1 MRSPTSPPPDGARLR
16 VRVQPRSR
24 QDEVLGWRDGVLR
37 VRVSAPPTE
46 GRANEAVADL
56 LARAFGV
63 PRSAVSLVGGASSRD
78 KVFRVARRSLDEL
91 LAMVAVSP

>member
-1 MRSPTSPPPDGARLR
+1 MRSPTSPSPDGARLR

-24 QDEVLGWRDGVLR
+24 QDDVLGWRDGVLR
-37 VRVSAPPTE
+37 VRVAAPPTD
-46 GRANEAVADL
+46 GRANEAVVDL

-63 PRSAVSLVGGASSRD
+63 PRSAVSLVSGASSRD

-91 LAMVAVSP
+91 MAMVAARP